1 MRLVE
6 TKTEPDP
13 DFGSVSSSDSDRES
27 IPCLDSVVI
36 SANCRSLM
44 LFTRV
49 LHILRLAAFI
59 FLAIS

>member
-13 DFGSVSSSDSDRES
+13 DFGSVSSPDSDRD